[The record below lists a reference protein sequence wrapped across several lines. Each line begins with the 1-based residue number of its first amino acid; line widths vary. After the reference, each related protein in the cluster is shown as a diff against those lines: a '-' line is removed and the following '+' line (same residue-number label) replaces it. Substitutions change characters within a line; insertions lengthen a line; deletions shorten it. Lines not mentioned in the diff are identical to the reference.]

1 MGFLLRLSRFDK
13 PTAIARDRQAA
24 ASFRVSPSFPR
35 VHDDRMWF
43 SWRRGSLTQRSIKST
58 APRGKPWIERRYEQL
73 DAGQIDPLLK
83 TLDRQV
89 AKHDEARTCADYVRR
104 KRHRMR
110 YAEFHAQGLCTSTG
124 VLEAGCKVV
133 IGTRLTPILFTL
145 VGQTIALC
153 GLFWGGLRPA
163 KFHEKRLDIAA
174 CQNGK
179 AAQ

>member
-1 MGFLLRLSRFDK
+1 MISLPQLPATGKLLRVSEFPPVSPGCTTTECGFLGDAARSRNAPSSLR
-13 PTAIARDRQAA
+13 P
-24 ASFRVSPSFPR
+24 
-35 VHDDRMWF
+35 
-43 SWRRGSLTQRSIKST
+43 
-58 APRGKPWIERRYEQL
+58 PRGKPWIERRYEQL